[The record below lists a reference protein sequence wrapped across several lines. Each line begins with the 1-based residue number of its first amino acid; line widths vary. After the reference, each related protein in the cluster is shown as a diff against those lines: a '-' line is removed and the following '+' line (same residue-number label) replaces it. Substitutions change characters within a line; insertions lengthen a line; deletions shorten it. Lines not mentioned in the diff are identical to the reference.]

1 MSREGEEEE
10 ERERESYQL
19 HGVRDLNAAIG
30 HGLDH
35 DPHVFEQ
42 TQLFSIA
49 EVETADRETRLVHRP
64 VTPLPGGGK
73 NRELLQLTDNTST
86 VSCEYNSIKN
96 DFRTALRYT
105 PYMHTVGQRVQPLKQ
120 RTVLPHQRE
129 CGSIIICK
137 D

>member
-1 MSREGEEEE
+1 M
-10 ERERESYQL
+10 
-19 HGVRDLNAAIG
+19 RDLNAAIG

-86 VSCEYNSIKN
+86 VSCE
-96 DFRTALRYT
+96 
-105 PYMHTVGQRVQPLKQ
+105 
-120 RTVLPHQRE
+120 
-129 CGSIIICK
+129 
-137 D
+137 